1 MNREPHIEAMAIIKS
16 MIEAGKEPT
25 VEDVRRYRAIVD
37 EVAGGREVVVRGS
50 VNAGGA
56 NAPAPAGGPL
66 SNSASANVSQGT
78 AEAIKDWGDNVS
90 IKISGGPYNGQWVK
104 FYDGRGRQDAS
115 DARHLSQGDAFSC
128 TVKLGKNGKS
138 LFGSNITLAKP
149 PIAQG
154 APDDDI
160 PF

>member
-1 MNREPHIEAMAIIKS
+1 MERVPHIEAIAIIKS
-16 MIEAGKEPT
+16 MIQAGKEPT

-56 NAPAPAGGPL
+56 NVPAPAGGPG
-66 SNSASANVSQGT
+66 SNAANGNVSQGT
-78 AEAIKDWGDNVS
+78 AELIKDWGDNVS

-104 FYDGRGRQDAS
+104 FYDGKGRHDAS

-128 TVKLGKNGKS
+128 IVTLGKNGKS
-138 LFGSNITLAKP
+138 LFGSKITPAIP
-149 PIAQG
+149 PSA
-154 APDDDI
+154 
-160 PF
+160 